1 MATFRHRLGAAI
13 ASATTIVALI
23 GGAVAPSAHAI
34 KIPAPNKQAQVSNTT
49 VLMDGEGNP
58 CRITG
63 LIKQDADTSYAT
75 VEPGC
80 GSPVRPLM
88 GAYKYVKNGGE
99 SYEQVAAREA
109 GAPIPHYTK
118 EEVLISY
125 GLKQPV
131 YIKGDRDTGIVG
143 YLVLQI
149 PDVGSVVEL
158 HAQYVK

>member
-1 MATFRHRLGAAI
+1 MTTLRRRMGATLAAI
-13 ASATTIVALI
+13 VSVLALSGGVA
-23 GGAVAPSAHAI
+23 ASAHAV
-34 KIPAPNKQAQVSNTT
+34 KIPAPNKEAQVSSKT

-58 CRITG
+58 CQITG
-63 LIKQDADTSYAT
+63 LISQGDDTSLVT

-109 GAPIPHYTK
+109 GKPVPKYTK
-118 EEVLISY
+118 EEVLLSY

-131 YIKGDRDTGIVG
+131 YIKGDRDSGIVG

-149 PDVGSVVEL
+149 PEVGSVVEL
-158 HAQYVK
+158 HAKYVK